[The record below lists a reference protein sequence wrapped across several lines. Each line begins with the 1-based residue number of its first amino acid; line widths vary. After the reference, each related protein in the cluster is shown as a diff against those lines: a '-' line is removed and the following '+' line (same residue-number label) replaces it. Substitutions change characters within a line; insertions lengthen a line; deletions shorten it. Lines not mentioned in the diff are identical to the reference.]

1 MQSISIAN
9 AYILCSTN
17 SVRGQICVD
26 GTFWAIDGNIEKERT
41 VTITIEK
48 HIVPLSSSGGTE
60 TYDTLTDF
68 DWGGLYPNDEDE
80 VTYRKYDEPEEL
92 NVKEYA
98 AKLGVDIDNI
108 DMSKVN
114 KTMFGSGLGID
125 AASNELENEFQSNNE
140 ANNGKGFNFN
150 ITQSTLEQL
159 TKVGLATEV
168 VQQGDGTEYEL
179 GTDGSLNED
188 NLFSMLGKDVSN
200 DELREAGIV
209 SPKSASNIPPMWELD
224 TILVEEAPGYRSSD
238 VSNDDGIIGD
248 IVESEI
254 ISNDS
259 DFVDTETV
267 KEEDTAVEEEDAP
280 VNKQVRDPIDSLTVV
295 RLKEILREQGLKVS
309 GTKAVLVD
317 RLKSHVNSLLQE
329 E

>member
-1 MQSISIAN
+1 M
-9 AYILCSTN
+9 
-17 SVRGQICVD
+17 D

-48 HIVPLSSSGGTE
+48 HFVPLSSSGGTE

-80 VTYRKYDEPEEL
+80 VSYRKYDEPEEL

-114 KTMFGSGLGID
+114 KTMFGSGLGMD
-125 AASNELENEFQSNNE
+125 AASNELENEIQSNNDS
-140 ANNGKGFNFN
+140 NNGKGFNFN

-179 GTDGSLNED
+179 GTDGSD

-224 TILVEEAPGYRSSD
+224 TIPVEEAPGYRNSD

-259 DFVDTETV
+259 VLVDTETV
-267 KEEDTAVEEEDAP
+267 KEVDNNMVEEEEEDAASD
-280 VNKQVRDPIDSLTVV
+280 NKQVKDPIDTLTVV

-317 RLKSHVNSLLQE
+317 RLKSHVNALLQE

>member
-1 MQSISIAN
+1 M
-9 AYILCSTN
+9 LTKH

-26 GTFWAIDGNIEKERT
+26 GTFWAIDGNMEKERI

-48 HIVPLSSSGGTE
+48 HFVPLSSSGGTE

-80 VTYRKYDEPEEL
+80 VSYRKYDEPEEL

-114 KTMFGSGLGID
+114 KTMFGSGLGMD
-125 AASNELENEFQSNNE
+125 AATNELENEFQSNND

-179 GTDGSLNED
+179 GTDVSLNED

-224 TILVEEAPGYRSSD
+224 TIPVEEAPGYRSSD

-254 ISNDS
+254 ISKDT
-259 DFVDTETV
+259 DFVDTEKV

>member
-1 MQSISIAN
+1 M
-9 AYILCSTN
+9 
-17 SVRGQICVD
+17 RGQICVD
-26 GTFWAIDGNIEKERT
+26 GTFWAIDGNMEKERI

-48 HIVPLSSSGGTE
+48 HFVPLSSSGGTE

-125 AASNELENEFQSNNE
+125 AASNELENEFQSKNE

-209 SPKSASNIPPMWELD
+209 SPKSTSTIPPMWELD
-224 TILVEEAPGYRSSD
+224 TIPVEEAPGYRSSD

-254 ISNDS
+254 ISKDS
-259 DFVDTETV
+259 VLVDTETV
-267 KEEDTAVEEEDAP
+267 KETDNNMVEEEEDAASD
-280 VNKQVRDPIDSLTVV
+280 NKQVQDPIDTLTVV

>member
-1 MQSISIAN
+1 M
-9 AYILCSTN
+9 
-17 SVRGQICVD
+17 D

-80 VTYRKYDEPEEL
+80 VTYRKYDEAEEL

-114 KTMFGSGLGID
+114 KTMFGSGLGMD
-125 AASNELENEFQSNNE
+125 AATNELENELQSNNE
-140 ANNGKGFNFN
+140 ANNEKGFNFN

-159 TKVGLATEV
+159 TKVGIATEV

-179 GTDGSLNED
+179 SQDGSLNED
-188 NLFSMLGKDVSN
+188 SLFSMLGKDVSN

-224 TILVEEAPGYRSSD
+224 TIPVEEAPGYRSSD

-254 ISNDS
+254 VSNDS
-259 DFVDTETV
+259 VVVDTETV
-267 KEEDTAVEEEDAP
+267 KEEDTVVEAAEEEEDTASD
-280 VNKQVRDPIDSLTVV
+280 NKQVQDPIDSLSPSE
-295 RLKEILREQGLKVS
+295 RNSQG
-309 GTKAVLVD
+309 A
-317 RLKSHVNSLLQE
+317 RAKS
-329 E
+329 

>member
-1 MQSISIAN
+1 M
-9 AYILCSTN
+9 
-17 SVRGQICVD
+17 D
-26 GTFWAIDGNIEKERT
+26 GTFWAIDGNMEKERI

-48 HIVPLSSSGGTE
+48 HFVPLSSSGGTE

-179 GTDGSLNED
+179 TDGSLNED

-224 TILVEEAPGYRSSD
+224 TIPVEEAPGYRSFD

-254 ISNDS
+254 ISKDT

-267 KEEDTAVEEEDAP
+267 KEVDNNLVEEEEEEEENAASD
-280 VNKQVRDPIDSLTVV
+280 NKQVQDPIDTLTVV